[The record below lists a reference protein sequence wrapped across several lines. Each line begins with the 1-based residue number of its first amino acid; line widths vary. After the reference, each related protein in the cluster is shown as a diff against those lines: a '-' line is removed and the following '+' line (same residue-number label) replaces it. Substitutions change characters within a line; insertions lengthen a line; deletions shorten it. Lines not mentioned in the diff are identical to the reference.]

1 MVNISVELAQAML
14 QVIDYSASKGVFI
27 GDKLSIAG
35 SVRADIQKAI
45 AAANAPDEKYEYTT
59 KPSEK

>member
-14 QVIDYSASKGVFI
+14 QVIDYSSSKGVFI

-45 AAANAPDEKYEYTT
+45 AAANATDEKYEYST